1 MAISLSVKNSS
12 ILLKVSLAFL
22 FMYILST
29 IFFIYA
35 YNQSKDKELRD
46 FTRRGLL
53 AVYSNNPEEIGQS
66 VVEIKDYDTYK
77 TVTSTGKTLLD
88 KNLGFVQI
96 RIIEYQNELF
106 LLINRFGMSYLL
118 KKNDNNIEIHKL
130 ISIGY
135 VMFNIAFLLL
145 YINIVKSFYHLKQ
158 LRNKIR
164 LLKAGNFDIKI
175 ETDRED
181 EIGFIAKEFNEAVRS
196 LKRNEEL
203 RKWFLRNIAHE
214 LKTPITKGK
223 IAIELLEDE
232 RGKENFERI
241 FNRLEY
247 LVNQLLLMEKVSS
260 EKFTL
265 NRECL
270 SLKEVVE
277 DSIELLLIPEKE
289 NVSVQIETPDNVY
302 VDRTIFPIAIKNLLD
317 NAIKFSEDNK
327 AKLTYTDKTLYVKNR
342 GEKPP
347 IDINLLFEPFIKET
361 SIKNKDGLG
370 LGLYIT
376 KFILH
381 AHGLRVDYN
390 YVDGNN
396 IFSINLES
404 IRC

>member
-1 MAISLSVKNSS
+1 
-12 ILLKVSLAFL
+12 
-22 FMYILST
+22 MYVLST

-46 FTRRGLL
+46 FARRGLL

-66 VVEIKDYDTYK
+66 VVEIKDYHTYK
-77 TVTSTGKTLLD
+77 AVVFTGKTLLD
-88 KNLGFVQI
+88 KNLGFAQV

-130 ISIGY
+130 ILIGY
-135 VMFNIAFLLL
+135 AMFNIAFLLL
-145 YINIVKSFYHLKQ
+145 YMNIVKSFYHLKQ

-164 LLKAGNFDIKI
+164 LLKTGNFDIKI
-175 ETDRED
+175 ETDKED

-232 RGKENFERI
+232 KGKENFERI

-247 LVNQLLLMEKVSS
+247 LVNQLLLVEKVSS
-260 EKFTL
+260 EKFSL

-289 NVSVQIETPDNVY
+289 NISVQIETSDNIY

-317 NAIKFSEDNK
+317 NAIKFSEDNR
-327 AKLTYTDKTLYVKNR
+327 AKLAYTNKTLYVKNR

-381 AHGLRVDYN
+381 AHGLRVEYN

-396 IFSINLES
+396 IFSINLEP
-404 IRC
+404 IGC

>member
-1 MAISLSVKNSS
+1 
-12 ILLKVSLAFL
+12 
-22 FMYILST
+22 MYVLST

-46 FTRRGLL
+46 FARRGLL

-66 VVEIKDYDTYK
+66 VVEIKDYHTYK
-77 TVTSTGKTLLD
+77 AVVSTGKTLLD
-88 KNLGFVQI
+88 KNLGFAQI

-130 ISIGY
+130 ILIGY
-135 VMFNIAFLLL
+135 AMFNIAFLLL
-145 YINIVKSFYHLKQ
+145 YMNIVKSFYHLKQ

-164 LLKAGNFDIKI
+164 LLKTGNFDIKI
-175 ETDRED
+175 ETDKED

-232 RGKENFERI
+232 KGKENFERI

-247 LVNQLLLMEKVSS
+247 LVNQLLLVEKVSS
-260 EKFTL
+260 EKFSL

-289 NVSVQIETPDNVY
+289 NISVQIETSDNIY

-317 NAIKFSEDNK
+317 NAIKFSEDNR
-327 AKLTYTDKTLYVKNR
+327 AKLAYTNKTLYVKNR

-381 AHGLRVDYN
+381 AHGLRVEYN

-396 IFSINLES
+396 IFSINLEP
-404 IRC
+404 IGC